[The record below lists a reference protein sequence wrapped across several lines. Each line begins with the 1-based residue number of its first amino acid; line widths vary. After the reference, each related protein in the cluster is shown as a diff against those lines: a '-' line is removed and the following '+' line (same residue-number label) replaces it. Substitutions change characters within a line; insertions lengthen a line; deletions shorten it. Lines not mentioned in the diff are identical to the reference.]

1 MKKYNKPSLELVEV
15 SVKENI
21 AALPGVSYDDTT
33 GVTTYILNTYHATGT
48 VS

>member
-21 AALPGVSYDDTT
+21 AALPYEVDDAN
-33 GVTTYILNTYHATGT
+33 GVTTYYLNTYHATGT